1 MLLYW
6 WLLPVGFLVG
16 VFGTLIGAG
25 GGFIL
30 APLLL
35 LFYPGESPGII
46 TCISLAVVFFNAAS
60 GSVAYARMK
69 RIDYRTGLLF
79 SLATVPG
86 AILGAVT
93 TTYIP
98 RREFDLLFG
107 VLMVLSAVFLALR
120 PRARAEALRARPG
133 NGVPSKATQHGTTRT
148 LTEADGTIH
157 TYSFSAALGLS
168 LSAVVGYL
176 SSLLGTGGG
185 IIHVPAMIRLLN
197 FPVHIATATSHFI
210 LAIMALT
217 GTLVH
222 VVSGTFQHGV
232 RRTVVLAIG
241 VLVGAQVGAIL
252 SGKVKGDWIVR
263 LLAVALALAGI
274 RILGLAL

>member
-1 MLLYW
+1 
-6 WLLPVGFLVG
+6 VG

-35 LFYPGESPGII
+35 LLYPNESPAII
-46 TCISLAVVFFNAAS
+46 TCISLAIVFFNAAS

-86 AILGAVT
+86 AILGAIT
-93 TTYIP
+93 TGYIP

-107 VLMVLSAVFLALR
+107 VLMTFMAVFLLWR
-120 PRARAEALRARPG
+120 PHPV
-133 NGVPSKATQHGTTRT
+133 NGGIHHPPRHGTTRT
-148 LTEADGTIH
+148 LTDAEGIVH
-157 TYSFSAALGLS
+157 TYSFSPTLGMS
-168 LSAVVGYL
+168 ISAGVGYL
-176 SSLLGTGGG
+176 SSLMGTGGG

-222 VVSGTFQHGV
+222 IATGTFQHGT
-232 RRTVVLAIG
+232 RRTFVLAVG
-241 VLVGAQVGAIL
+241 VLIGAQLGAML
-252 SGKVKGDWIVR
+252 SNRVHGDWIIR
-263 LLAVALALAGI
+263 LLAIALAFAGL
-274 RILGLAL
+274 RILLLAL

>member
-107 VLMVLSAVFLALR
+107 VLMVLGALFLALR
-120 PRARAEALRARPG
+120 PRPG

-157 TYSFSAALGLS
+157 TYSFSSALGLS

-232 RRTVVLAIG
+232 RRTVVLAVG

-263 LLAVALALAGI
+263 LLAVALALAGF

>member
-1 MLLYW
+1 MNSGISIFSYW
-6 WLLPVGFLVG
+6 WLLPVGLVVG

-35 LFYPGESPGII
+35 LLYPGESPAII

-93 TTYIP
+93 TNYIP
-98 RREFDLLFG
+98 RREFDLVFG
-107 VLMVLSAVFLALR
+107 GLLVMISVFLVLR
-120 PRARAEALRARPG
+120 PRRA
-133 NGVPSKATQHGTTRT
+133 NGEVPKDSHGRTTRH
-148 LTEADGTIH
+148 LIEADGTAH
-157 TYSFSAALGLS
+157 TYSFNPALGLS
-168 LSAVVGYL
+168 LSAAVGYL

-197 FPVHIATATSHFI
+197 FPVHVATATSHFI

-217 GTLVH
+217 GTIVH
-222 VVSGTFQHGV
+222 VASGTFQHGM
-232 RRTVVLAIG
+232 RRTIVLSIG
-241 VLVGAQVGAIL
+241 VLVGAQIGALL
-252 SGKVKGDWIVR
+252 SSRVKGDWIVR
-263 LLAVALALAGI
+263 LLGASLALVGL